1 MAHRIDPGRREP
13 KVTLKTIAER
23 VGLAVGTVSAAL
35 NDSPAARVIPEH
47 TKQRILDAA
56 RELKYRPNYFAR
68 SLRLQ
73 RTYTI
78 GVITEQIGDPY
89 GATIISGI
97 EDALR
102 GTDYLFLTMV
112 HRHDPRVLKNY
123 SEMLISRG
131 VEGFI
136 MIDTSLLEEPSLPTI
151 AIAGHAEVRG
161 VTNLILDQKLAA
173 RLALTHL
180 LELGHRDIAF
190 MKGQPTSSD
199 SASRWAAITS
209 ACEELNIRVRPE
221 LVVQIQHDLATPQ
234 LGYPY
239 AKELIERKIPFT
251 ALFAYNDLSAVGAL
265 WALREAGLRV
275 PTDVSVI
282 GFDDVQIAG
291 YSEPPL
297 TTIRQPLERM
307 GQLAARSLIDRIEKR
322 AEYQSEIVIQPE
334 LVVRASTGPPALPVL
349 GHTERPLPIPPIDFR
364 EAPTT
369 SSTTAQRKRVIGV

>member
-1 MAHRIDPGRREP
+1 MAPKIDTGKREP

-23 VGLAVGTVSAAL
+23 VGLAIGTVSAAL
-35 NDSPAARVIPEH
+35 NDSPAARVIPEQ
-47 TKQRILDAA
+47 TKQRILEVA

-73 RTYTI
+73 RTYSI

-89 GATIISGI
+89 GAMIISGI

-102 GTDYLFLTMV
+102 GTEYLFLTVV
-112 HRHDPRVLKNY
+112 HRHDQKVLKNY
-123 SEMLISRG
+123 TEMLISRG

-136 MIDTSLLEEPSLPTI
+136 TIDTSLLEEPSLPTI
-151 AIAGHAEVRG
+151 AIAGHTQVRG

-180 LELGHRDIAF
+180 LDLGHRDIAF

-209 ACEELNIRVRPE
+209 ACEELNIRMRPE
-221 LVVQIQHDLATPQ
+221 LIVQIQRDLATPQ

-239 AKELIERKIPFT
+239 AKELLERNIPFT

-282 GFDDVQIAG
+282 GFDDVQLAG
-291 YSEPPL
+291 YSDPPL

-307 GQLAARSLIDRIEKR
+307 GHLAARSLIDRIENR
-322 AEYQSEIVIQPE
+322 AEYQSEIMIEPE
-334 LVVRASTGPPALPVL
+334 LVIRTSTSPPALQVL
-349 GHTERPLPIPPIDFR
+349 GHTERSLPIPPIDFR
-364 EAPTT
+364 ETPTT
-369 SSTTAQRKRVIGV
+369 DSPTAQRKRPIGV